1 MIIVCPSCSTRFAVN
16 AAAFPAAG
24 RKVKCARC
32 AHVWHALPEAAET
45 PAPARPAAS
54 AAASPAAA
62 PATATAAAPS
72 APHAAAV
79 PPPRPS
85 RADASPEM
93 IWAGSD
99 LPPRRKTGGA
109 AWAGIVAAA
118 VTFTAF
124 GLVQFRDSIVGMMPA
139 LASAYRAVGL
149 DVDTVG
155 LDIKIE
161 AHAMNDSGANGATT
175 LVVTGSV
182 ANVTSQERPV
192 PPIRATLLDKDKR
205 ELHSWTFDSGI
216 GSLKPG
222 ETRDFQQVLAQP
234 PAETYQVYAHFADAG
249 E

>member
-32 AHVWHALPEAAET
+32 AHVWHALPEAAEA
-45 PAPARPAAS
+45 PAPAR
-54 AAASPAAA
+54 AAAPAPVPAAA
-62 PATATAAAPS
+62 PAAPAPAA
-72 APHAAAV
+72 
-79 PPPRPS
+79 PPPRPA
-85 RADASPEM
+85 RADPSPEM

-99 LPPRRKTGGA
+99 LPPMRKTGGV

>member
-1 MIIVCPSCSTRFAVN
+1 MIIACPSCSTRFAVN

-32 AHVWHALPEAAET
+32 AHVWHALPEAET
-45 PAPARPAAS
+45 EAAPAR
-54 AAASPAAA
+54 AAA
-62 PATATAAAPS
+62 PPAAD
-72 APHAAAV
+72 V
-79 PPPRPS
+79 PPPPAVARPQTP
-85 RADASPEM
+85 RAPQGDVPAEM

-99 LPPRRKTGGA
+99 LPRRKPA
-109 AWAGIVAAA
+109 SVAWAGIAAA
-118 VTFTAF
+118 ALTVTAF
-124 GLVQFRDSIVGMMPA
+124 GLIQFRQSVVGAVPA

-155 LDIKIE
+155 LDITIE

-182 ANVTSQERPV
+182 ANVTSEERPV
-192 PPIRATLLDKDKR
+192 PLIRATLLDKDRR

-216 GSLKPG
+216 ATLKPG

-234 PAETYQVYAHFADAG
+234 PAETYQVYAHFADGAQ
-249 E
+249 

>member
-32 AHVWHALPEAAET
+32 AHVWHALPEAAEA
-45 PAPARPAAS
+45 PAPAR
-54 AAASPAAA
+54 AAAPAPVPAAA
-62 PATATAAAPS
+62 PAAPAPAA
-72 APHAAAV
+72 
-79 PPPRPS
+79 PPPRPA
-85 RADASPEM
+85 RADPSPEM

-124 GLVQFRDSIVGMMPA
+124 GLVQFRDSIVGMVPA